1 MSAAAVPGRAPAAA
15 TARTALAWT
24 GAAVVAL
31 GIGAGTV
38 RAAVPP
44 AAAPAAVAASAATAF
59 RSRTALALPGRTRL
73 VLPGRPRLALP
84 DGTPLPRADTASGAP
99 PLFTRSDLPWAG
111 VVFGGVLLIEPL
123 EGFERTVRAHTP
135 SEPTGFDRAFVD
147 AGEVAGHPLVDAGVA
162 LAAWG
167 AGRLAGS
174 TRLERAGLDA
184 VETLVAAD
192 AVLVGGKVLLGRRR
206 PEVTDDP
213 DQFRPISFHESSQSY
228 PSGHATGA
236 FALAAVAVGE
246 FPGQRWLPW
255 VAWPAAGAVAA
266 SRVVGRKHWVTDVAA
281 GAALGILSA
290 RVVLRF
296 NAGRRRAARGGGR
309 AAPGE
314 TDAGH
319 PARRAPSLVLL
330 PVPGGAGA
338 SLDIP
343 LP

>member
-1 MSAAAVPGRAPAAA
+1 MSAAAVPGRGPAAA
-15 TARTALAWT
+15 TARTLAARTAVAWT
-24 GAAVVAL
+24 AAAAVAL
-31 GIGAGTV
+31 GAGAGPV

-44 AAAPAAVAASAATAF
+44 
-59 RSRTALALPGRTRL
+59 LP
-73 VLPGRPRLALP
+73 
-84 DGTPLPRADTASGAP
+84 DTASARP

-135 SEPTGFDRAFVD
+135 SRPTGFDRAFVD
-147 AGEVAGHPLVDAGVA
+147 AGKVAGHPLVDAGVA

-167 AGRLAGS
+167 GGKLAGS
-174 TRLERAGLDA
+174 PRLERAGLDA

-213 DQFRPISFHESSQSY
+213 DQFRPIAFHESSQSY

-236 FALAAVAVGE
+236 FALAAVAVGD
-246 FPGQRWLPW
+246 FPDQRWLPW

-296 NAGRRRAARGGGR
+296 NAGSRRASRGGD
-309 AAPGE
+309 AAAGE
-314 TDAGH
+314 PDSGG
-319 PARRAPSLVLL
+319 PPRRAPSLMLL